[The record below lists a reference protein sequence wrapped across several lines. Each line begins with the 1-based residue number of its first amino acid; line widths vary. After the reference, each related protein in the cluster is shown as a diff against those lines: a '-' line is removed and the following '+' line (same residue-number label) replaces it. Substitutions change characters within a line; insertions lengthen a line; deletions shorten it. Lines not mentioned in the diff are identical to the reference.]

1 MTIKRMRQELQLTPV
16 QSEAIEL
23 ALDDFTKYYQMLQA
37 QMDEVRTDGKD
48 RIQNVLNPDQKKKFE
63 QMVSDLKD
71 KQIRSF
77 NMGLIWGQP
86 ACFPIFQFPQT
97 PADICFS
104 GLPPF
109 FGANTLPSIDSAS
122 LTNSDDP
129 TGRPV

>member
-37 QMDEVRTDGKD
+37 QMDEVRADGKD

-71 KQIRSF
+71 KQIR
-77 NMGLIWGQP
+77 
-86 ACFPIFQFPQT
+86 
-97 PADICFS
+97 
-104 GLPPF
+104 
-109 FGANTLPSIDSAS
+109 
-122 LTNSDDP
+122 
-129 TGRPV
+129 